1 MNPVSSRPL
10 CIVVAAMGGEGGGVL
25 TDWIV
30 EAANASGL
38 AVQSTS
44 VPGVAQRT
52 GATTYYVEIFPIPLA
67 ELGGAEPI
75 LALSPS
81 LGEVDLIVAT
91 ELMEAARS
99 VTRGWSDPGRTHLI
113 ASTHRVHAVAEKM
126 EMGDGRYDEDHLRQ
140 AIVAGTGGRLLF
152 DMEQAARSAGCIVN
166 AVLLGAIA
174 GSGLLPIAPETF
186 EERITAGGKAVES
199 NLRGFRLGLQAARGE
214 VPAAPPVS
222 HKRPHAEVDGAGL
235 VAVQLGF
242 LPAAARA
249 LAEEGVKRL
258 VAYQDV
264 RYARLYVER
273 LRSLAAATQD
283 EAVLARVARHLAVRM
298 SFEDV
303 IHVARLKT
311 APARMERIRAEI
323 AARPGQPV
331 VVKDFLKPGL
341 EEVCALMPGFLARP
355 ILAAAHRG
363 GWADKAAWGR
373 QVNAN
378 GIWGF
383 ASLRLLA
390 GLKPWRRYSHRFAQ
404 EQAGIEDWLAA
415 VADAARLSPAL
426 GLEVA
431 ECARLIKGYG
441 ETWRRGTANFQ
452 RIRDAVVAPA
462 ATGLWPLP
470 FALDAIANARA
481 AALADPDGGRL
492 DRTLAAIAGKAAA

>member
-1 MNPVSSRPL
+1 MSPVQRPL
-10 CIVVAAMGGEGGGVL
+10 CLVVAAMGGEGGGVL

-52 GATTYYVEIFPIPLA
+52 GATTYYVEIFPTPLA
-67 ELGGAEPI
+67 ELGDSEPI

-91 ELMEAARS
+91 ELMEAARG
-99 VTRGWSDPGRTHLI
+99 VTRGWSAPDRTHLI

-126 EMGDGRYDEDHLRQ
+126 EMGDGRYDSDRLLA
-140 AIVAGTGGRLLF
+140 AIAAGTSDRLLF
-152 DMEQAARSAGCIVN
+152 DMEQAAREAGCIVN
-166 AVLLGAIA
+166 AVLLGAVA
-174 GSGLLPIAPETF
+174 GSGRLPISPEAF
-186 EERITAGGKAVES
+186 EQQIVASGKAVDS
-199 NLRGFRLGLQAARGE
+199 NLKGFRLGLAAAQGE
-214 VPAAPPVS
+214 VPAASSAS
-222 HKRPHAEVDGAGL
+222 HKRPHAEVAGAE
-235 VAVQLGF
+235 AVFARLGS
-242 LPAAARA
+242 LPAGVRA
-249 LAEEGVKRL
+249 VAEEGVKRL

-264 RYARLYVER
+264 RYARLYAER
-273 LRSLAAATQD
+273 LDSLCAATGD
-283 EAVLARVARHLAVRM
+283 EAVLARVAKYLAVRM

-311 APARMERIRAEI
+311 APERMERIRADI

-341 EEVCALMPGFLARP
+341 EEVCALLPGFLARP

-378 GIWGF
+378 GILGY

-390 GLKPWRRYSHRFAQ
+390 GLKPWRRFSYRFAQ
-404 EQAGIEDWLAA
+404 EQAGIEEWLAS
-415 VADAARLSPAL
+415 VAAAARLSPAL
-426 GLEVA
+426 GIEVA

-441 ETWRRGTANFQ
+441 ETWRRGDANFQ
-452 RIRDAVVAPA
+452 RIREAVIAPA
-462 ATGLWPLP
+462 AAGRWPLA
-470 FALDAIANARA
+470 FALDAIVNARA
-481 AALADPDGGRL
+481 AALADPEGKSL
-492 DRTLAAIAGKAAA
+492 DRTLAAIGEKAAA